1 MGTLSD
7 TTGGTLKEANAT
19 WTVAASNT
27 GTVTNLSGTFAGMAN
42 LRILARCVGFERC
55 DLHDH
60 GLGTRAR

>member
-42 LRILARCVGFERC
+42 LSDTARVRWSQAARPTPSRAR
-55 DLHDH
+55 
-60 GLGTRAR
+60 TRAR